1 VTRSLFSKQIPM
13 KYCYN
18 CNRATIG
25 EPLFCNSFAL
35 RLLPAEV
42 QGALQGGLRIA
53 QRLSQK
59 PKIIPAVANV
69 QCVVLAS

>member
-25 EPLFCNSFAL
+25 EPLFCNFFAL
-35 RLLPAEV
+35 RLPPAEV
-42 QGALQGGLRIA
+42 QGALQGGF
-53 QRLSQK
+53 
-59 PKIIPAVANV
+59 
-69 QCVVLAS
+69 ASLKV